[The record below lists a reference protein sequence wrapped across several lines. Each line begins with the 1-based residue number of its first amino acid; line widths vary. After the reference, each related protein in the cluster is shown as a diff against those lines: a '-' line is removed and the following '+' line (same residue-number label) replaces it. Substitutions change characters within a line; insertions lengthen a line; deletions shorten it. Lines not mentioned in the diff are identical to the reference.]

1 MTVMRAGQCGLM
13 TAALAVVAGLFLGC
27 GGNNSTGPTA
37 ATNPEPAGGGAPT
50 KAEVDKAFDICQSM
64 ETKENVSPAECYK
77 GWLDEMGMH
86 GSQTQVKH
94 AKRLAQSSVPTGG
107 NHGAPDTKDPEDH
120 PPRPIAIDDA
130 PKPPPTASGAG
141 GGFPPQTVSFGEC
154 WKGSRLTGDF
164 ADDYNNLVTACGKPT
179 GMLPFSKPMQGELSD
194 SNKGDVYTVR
204 LTGGACYRFF
214 AVAGGSLKD
223 IDIGIAT
230 MENKIVAHDKYTQPV
245 AIIEWQ
251 KPVCVEH
258 DVQFKFIVA
267 RDGGGSGGY
276 GFGIWYRPA
285 SG

>member
-1 MTVMRAGQCGLM
+1 MTVERAGRAGLM
-13 TAALAVVAGLFLGC
+13 TAALAGLVLAC
-27 GGNNSTGPTA
+27 GGSNTGGGSVTPS
-37 ATNPEPAGGGAPT
+37 PEPPTTGAPT

-64 ETKENVSPAECYK
+64 ETKENANPAECYK

-86 GSQTQVKH
+86 GSQVQVKH
-94 AKRLAQSSVPTGG
+94 ATRLSHPSTTHPSNPGPPS
-107 NHGAPDTKDPEDH
+107 PDQDDH
-120 PPRPIAIDDA
+120 PPRPIAIDDS
-130 PKPPPTASGAG
+130 PKPAVGTGGSAG
-141 GGFPPQTVSFGEC
+141 SGFPPQTVSFGEC
-154 WKGSRLTGDF
+154 WKSSRLTGAF

-179 GMLPFSKPMQGELSD
+179 GMLPYSKPMSGELSD
-194 SNKGDVYTVR
+194 TNKGDVYTVK

-214 AVAGGSLKD
+214 AVAGGSIKD

-230 MENKIVAHDKYTQPV
+230 MENKIIAHDKYTQPV
-245 AIIEWQ
+245 AVIEWQ

-285 SG
+285 G